1 MRNEPMRRN
10 ELPETCFSILPSSGQ
25 LIIIRCGERGYYP
38 SEWDTGS
45 REENREIA
53 SNHNVRRGITDIQE
67 AAMLAGSMFGWN
79 TPGANPQWYLDNAR
93 YVNSNIVQGHIKD
106 PIMSVYYPV
115 SSFLLRYEIM
125 GKQHFYLPMDKLPQ
139 ELMSQRSQFIMLPD
153 LVRGLPVMPVTATF
167 AQNESCTV
175 QLECGCYVV
184 GEAVNQEYHITARI
198 RVGSAEFVMG
208 ECEKA
213 PAPFVTWQRNC
224 KNDGDGP
231 PNFFWGHYRSDR
243 SSCIEDFCER
253 VGNEYKKQMDLLTTI
268 KGIGV
273 TLAAALIMATG
284 GFTYFDNAKQLTRYL
299 GLSPTYQQ
307 SGTSV
312 NVKGHINRNGDSSLR
327 SQLYVAAFASLRCNA
342 ECKACFDR
350 LRSNGKPGKVA
361 VIAVANKLV
370 RQAFAIVTQGKPYVD
385 GFKSAKP

>member
-10 ELPETCFSILPSSGQ
+10 DLPETCFSVLPSSGQ
-25 LIIIRCGERGYYP
+25 LIIIRHGERGYYP

-153 LVRGLPVMPVTATF
+153 LVRGVPVMPVTATF
-167 AQNESCTV
+167 AQNGSCTI
-175 QLECGCYVV
+175 QLEHGSYVV
-184 GEAVNQEYHITARI
+184 GKIINADYQITAHV
-198 RVGSAEFVMG
+198 RVANAEFAIPG
-208 ECEKA
+208 
-213 PAPFVTWQRNC
+213 
-224 KNDGDGP
+224 
-231 PNFFWGHYRSDR
+231 
-243 SSCIEDFCER
+243 
-253 VGNEYKKQMDLLTTI
+253 
-268 KGIGV
+268 
-273 TLAAALIMATG
+273 
-284 GFTYFDNAKQLTRYL
+284 
-299 GLSPTYQQ
+299 
-307 SGTSV
+307 
-312 NVKGHINRNGDSSLR
+312 
-327 SQLYVAAFASLRCNA
+327 A
-342 ECKACFDR
+342 ETAR
-350 LRSNGKPGKVA
+350 
-361 VIAVANKLV
+361 
-370 RQAFAIVTQGKPYVD
+370 
-385 GFKSAKP
+385 

>member
-53 SNHNVRRGITDIQE
+53 SSHNARRGITDIQE

-115 SSFLLRYEIM
+115 SSFLLCYEIM

-139 ELMSQRSQFIMLPD
+139 ELMSQRSQFIMQPD
-153 LVRGLPVMPVTATF
+153 LVCGVPVMPVKVTF
-167 AQNESCTV
+167 AKNGSCTME
-175 QLECGCYVV
+175 LEHGSYVV
-184 GEAVNQEYHITARI
+184 GKIINADYQITAHV
-198 RVGSAEFVMG
+198 RVANAEFAIG
-208 ECEKA
+208 ECDKA
-213 PAPFVTWQRNC
+213 PDPFVTWVRNC

-231 PNFFWGHYRSDR
+231 PNYFWGHYRSYR
-243 SSCIEDFCER
+243 AAAVEDFCER
-253 VGNEYKKQMDLLTTI
+253 ANDEYKKQQNRMVQREQKRTTP
-268 KGIGV
+268 KKERG
-273 TLAAALIMATG
+273 AA
-284 GFTYFDNAKQLTRYL
+284 R
-299 GLSPTYQQ
+299 
-307 SGTSV
+307 
-312 NVKGHINRNGDSSLR
+312 
-327 SQLYVAAFASLRCNA
+327 
-342 ECKACFDR
+342 
-350 LRSNGKPGKVA
+350 
-361 VIAVANKLV
+361 
-370 RQAFAIVTQGKPYVD
+370 
-385 GFKSAKP
+385 